1 MKVTSYTDLRRNLAA
16 HLDRV
21 SDDHEPLLVTRSNGA
36 HAVVLSLE
44 DYNALQET
52 EYLLSDEAN
61 ARHLRASLANARTGG
76 KRVVRTLDDLK
87 RMAE

>member
-1 MKVTSYTDLRRNLAA
+1 MKVTSYTDLRQNLAT

-21 SDDHEPLLVTRSNGA
+21 SDDHEPLLVTRANGA
-36 HAVVLSLE
+36 HAIVLSLE

-52 EYLLSDEAN
+52 DYLLSDEAN
-61 ARHLRASLANARTGG
+61 AQHLCASIANAGNSG
-76 KRVVRTLDDLK
+76 KRTIKTLDDLK